1 MKGDKFMKKRVVL
14 AAVICALGVI
24 SAGCGSAADTMQE
37 EAASLQTASSEETSA
52 ENYIEVV
59 DQNNMTAK
67 VPKDASRVVLT
78 ALPLPSIYA
87 ITGAPIENLVGMHPG
102 SASAIENSVMKSMY
116 PDLVNVPSN
125 FIDGLD
131 INIEELL
138 KLDPDVVMYWAEYT
152 NQYDIMTEAGIPAVG
167 VKTQAGG
174 DALKTMESWLEIMG
188 TMFGTDSDNGNAA
201 KVLEYGTQV
210 QSEIAEVVNQIPE
223 EDKPKVLYLYGH
235 SADEISVSGN
245 DFYGGFWI
253 ESAGGSNAADEISG
267 HAIVNMEQV
276 YQWNPDIIL
285 ITTFTETMPE
295 DLYNNTIEGQDWSQV
310 AAVQNGKVFKEPLG
324 TYRWFPPSG
333 DAPLMAKWMAQTL
346 HPDLFTYDMVEEIK
360 SYYEEFY
367 QYTLTQE
374 QAEGILA
381 ANPEAAKGASFGS
394 SR

>member
-1 MKGDKFMKKRVVL
+1 MKKKIL
-14 AAVICALGVI
+14 MLLTICALGLSCV
-24 SAGCGSAADTMQE
+24 GCGTSDASETESKETTSQLSQE
-37 EAASLQTASSEETSA
+37 TEEKDDF
-52 ENYIEVV
+52 IEVV

-67 VPKDASRVVLT
+67 VPKDASRVILT

-131 INIEELL
+131 INIEEMM

-152 NQYDIMTEAGIPAVG
+152 NQYDVMTEAGIPAVG

-201 KVLEYGTQV
+201 KVLDYGKKV
-210 QSEIAEVVNQIPE
+210 QDEIAEVVKTIPE
-223 EDKPKVLYLYGH
+223 EEKPKVLYLYNH

-245 DFYGGFWI
+245 GFYGGFWI
-253 ESAGGSNAADEISG
+253 ESAGGVNAAAEIQG
-267 HAIVNMEQV
+267 HSIVNMEQI
-276 YQWNPDIIL
+276 YEWNPDIIL

-295 DLYNNTIEGQDWSQV
+295 DLLNNTIEGQDWSQV
-310 AAVQNGKVFKEPLG
+310 AAVKNGKVYKEPLG

-346 HPDLFTYDMVEEIK
+346 HPDLFTYDMTQEII
-360 SYYEEFY
+360 SYYDEFY
-367 QYTLTQE
+367 QYSLTPE
-374 QAEGILA
+374 QAEGILK
-381 ANPEAAKGASFGS
+381 ANHEAAKGASFGG

>member
-1 MKGDKFMKKRVVL
+1 MKKKIL
-14 AAVICALGVI
+14 MLLTICTLGLSCV
-24 SAGCGSAADTMQE
+24 GCGTSDASETESQE
-37 EAASLQTASSEETSA
+37 TTSQSSQET
-52 ENYIEVV
+52 EGKDDFIEVV

-67 VPKDASRVVLT
+67 VPKDASRVILT

-131 INIEELL
+131 INIEEMM

-152 NQYDIMTEAGIPAVG
+152 NQYDVMTEAGIPAVG

-201 KVLEYGTQV
+201 KVLDYGKKV
-210 QSEIAEVVNQIPE
+210 QDEIAEVVKTIPE
-223 EDKPKVLYLYGH
+223 EEKPKVLYLYNH

-245 DFYGGFWI
+245 EFYGGFWI
-253 ESAGGSNAADEISG
+253 ESAGGVNAAAEIQG
-267 HAIVNMEQV
+267 HSIVNMEQI
-276 YQWNPDIIL
+276 YEWNPDIIL

-295 DLYNNTIEGQDWSQV
+295 DLLNNTIEGQDWSQV
-310 AAVQNGKVFKEPLG
+310 AAVKNGKVYKEPLG

-346 HPDLFTYDMVEEIK
+346 HPDLFTYDMTQEII
-360 SYYEEFY
+360 SYYDEFY
-367 QYTLTQE
+367 QYSLTPE
-374 QAEGILA
+374 QAEGILK
-381 ANPEAAKGASFGS
+381 ANREAAKGASFGG

>member
-1 MKGDKFMKKRVVL
+1 MKKNLLL
-14 AAVICALGVI
+14 AAMACVFGAMA
-24 SAGCGSAADTMQE
+24 AGCGAAG
-37 EAASLQTASSEETSA
+37 TADSETA
-52 ENYIEVV
+52 DYIEVV

-102 SASAIENSVMKSMY
+102 SASAIENSVMKAMY

-131 INIEELL
+131 INIEELM
-138 KLDPDVVMYWAEYT
+138 KIDPDVVMYWAEYD
-152 NQYDIMTEAGIPAVG
+152 NQYDVMTAAGIPAVG

-188 TMFGTDSDNGNAA
+188 TMFGTNSEDGNAS
-201 KVLEYGTQV
+201 KVLEYGAKV
-210 QSEIAEVVNQIPE
+210 QAEIADVVADIPE
-223 EDKPKVLYLYGH
+223 EEKPSVLYLYGH

-245 DFYGGFWI
+245 EFYGGFWI
-253 ESAGGSNAADEISG
+253 ESAGGVNSAAEISG

-276 YQWNPDIIL
+276 YEWNPDIII

-310 AAVQNGKVFKEPLG
+310 AAVQNGKVYKEPLG
-324 TYRWFPPSG
+324 IYRWFPPSG

-346 HPDLFTYDMVEEIK
+346 HPELFTYDMVEEIK
-360 SYYEEFY
+360 AYYKEFY

-374 QAEGILA
+374 QAEGILQ

>member
-1 MKGDKFMKKRVVL
+1 MKKNLLL
-14 AAVICALGVI
+14 AAMVCMFGAMAV
-24 SAGCGSAADTMQE
+24 GCGTSEPVEDAAE
-37 EAASLQTASSEETSA
+37 SA
-52 ENYIEVV
+52 EYIEVV

-102 SASAIENSVMKSMY
+102 SASAIENSVMKAMY

-131 INIEELL
+131 INIEELM
-138 KLDPDVVMYWAEYT
+138 KIDPDVVMYWAEYD
-152 NQYDIMTEAGIPAVG
+152 NQYDVMTSAGIPAVG

-188 TMFGTDSDNGNAA
+188 TMFGTNKEDGNAN
-201 KVLEYGTQV
+201 KVLEYGAQV
-210 QSEIAEVVNQIPE
+210 QAEIADVVEDIPE
-223 EDKPKVLYLYGH
+223 EEKPSVLYLYGH

-245 DFYGGFWI
+245 EFYGGFWI
-253 ESAGGSNAADEISG
+253 ESAGGVNSAAEISG

-276 YQWNPDIIL
+276 YEWNPDIII

-310 AAVQNGKVFKEPLG
+310 AAVQNGKVYKEPLG
-324 TYRWFPPSG
+324 IYRWFPPSG

-360 SYYEEFY
+360 AYYKEFY

-374 QAEGILA
+374 QAEGILQ

>member
-1 MKGDKFMKKRVVL
+1 MKKRLVL
-14 AAVICALGVI
+14 ASMFCVLGAMAV
-24 SAGCGSAADTMQE
+24 GCGQSESAVETTTQE
-37 EAASLQTASSEETSA
+37 ITAEKSTAEETTD
-52 ENYIEVV
+52 YIEVV

-67 VPKDASRVVLT
+67 VPKDASRVALT
-78 ALPLPSIYA
+78 ALPLPSVYA

-102 SASAIENSVMKSMY
+102 SASAIENSIMAAMY

-131 INIEELL
+131 INIEELMT
-138 KLDPDVVMYWAEYT
+138 LDPDVVMYWAEYD
-152 NQYDIMTEAGIPAVG
+152 NQYDVMTAAGIPAVG

-174 DALKTMESWLEIMG
+174 DAMKTMESWLEIMG
-188 TMFGTDSDNGNAA
+188 TMFGTNTEDGNAS
-201 KVLEYGTQV
+201 KVLEYGEQV
-210 QSEIAEVVNQIPE
+210 QAEIAAVVEDIPE
-223 EDKPKVLYLYGH
+223 EEKVSVLYLYGH

-245 DFYGGFWI
+245 EFYGGFWI
-253 ESAGGSNAADEISG
+253 ESAGGINSAAEISG
-267 HAIVNMEQV
+267 HAIVNMEQI
-276 YQWNPDIIL
+276 YEWNPDIIL

-310 AAVQNGKVFKEPLG
+310 AAVQNGKVYKEPLG
-324 TYRWFPPSG
+324 IYRWFPPSG

-346 HPDLFTYDMVEEIK
+346 YPELFTYDMVEEIK
-360 SYYEEFY
+360 AYYEEFY

-374 QAEGILA
+374 QAEGILN

>member
-1 MKGDKFMKKRVVL
+1 MKKKIL
-14 AAVICALGVI
+14 MLLTICTLGL
-24 SAGCGSAADTMQE
+24 SCAGCSISDTSETESLETTSQSSQE
-37 EAASLQTASSEETSA
+37 TGEKDD
-52 ENYIEVV
+52 YIEVV

-67 VPKDASRVVLT
+67 VPKDVSRVILT

-131 INIEELL
+131 INIEEMM

-152 NQYDIMTEAGIPAVG
+152 NQYDVMTEAGITAVG

-201 KVLEYGTQV
+201 KVLDYGKKV
-210 QSEIAEVVNQIPE
+210 QDEIAEVVKTIPE
-223 EDKPKVLYLYGH
+223 EEKPKVLYLYNH

-245 DFYGGFWI
+245 GFYGGFWI
-253 ESAGGSNAADEISG
+253 ESAGGVNAAAEIQG
-267 HAIVNMEQV
+267 HSIVNMEQI
-276 YQWNPDIIL
+276 YEWNPDIIL

-295 DLYNNTIEGQDWSQV
+295 DLLNNTIEGQDWSEV
-310 AAVQNGKVFKEPLG
+310 AAVKNGKVYKEPLG

-346 HPDLFTYDMVEEIK
+346 HPDLFTYDMTQEII
-360 SYYEEFY
+360 SYYDEFY
-367 QYTLTQE
+367 QYSLTLE
-374 QAEGILA
+374 QAGGILK
-381 ANPEAAKGASFGS
+381 ANPEAAKGASFGGS
-394 SR
+394 K

>member
-1 MKGDKFMKKRVVL
+1 MKKKIL
-14 AAVICALGVI
+14 MLLTICTLGL
-24 SAGCGSAADTMQE
+24 SCAGCSTSDASETESKETTSQSSQE
-37 EAASLQTASSEETSA
+37 TVEKDG
-52 ENYIEVV
+52 YIEVV

-67 VPKDASRVVLT
+67 VPKDASRVILT

-131 INIEELL
+131 INIEEMM

-152 NQYDIMTEAGIPAVG
+152 NQYDVMTEAGIPAVG

-201 KVLEYGTQV
+201 KVLDYGKKV
-210 QSEIAEVVNQIPE
+210 QDEIAEVVKTIPE
-223 EDKPKVLYLYGH
+223 EEKPKVLYLYNH

-245 DFYGGFWI
+245 GFYGGFWI
-253 ESAGGSNAADEISG
+253 ESAGGVNSAAEIQG
-267 HAIVNMEQV
+267 HSIVNMEQI
-276 YQWNPDIIL
+276 YEWNPDIIL

-295 DLYNNTIEGQDWSQV
+295 DLLNNTIEGQDWSQV
-310 AAVQNGKVFKEPLG
+310 AAVKNGKVYKEPLG

-346 HPDLFTYDMVEEIK
+346 HPDLFTYDMTQEII
-360 SYYEEFY
+360 SYYDEFY
-367 QYTLTQE
+367 QYSLTLE
-374 QAEGILA
+374 QAEGILK
-381 ANPEAAKGASFGS
+381 ANPEAAKGASFGG